1 MHSNNKKKM
10 ISVIGG
16 TYKEINL
23 ENNTE
28 ENYGSGLRSSYFLLE
43 NGVEVKFHT
52 SGNSKVEDYLK
63 LYKGTYSNF
72 EFHCEISENFIT
84 FNYYFALDTPT
95 IYPNI
100 LKINKTEIIRVL
112 EENIVCFGM
121 LESDFSIKGNRVIYD
136 PQTSLRP
143 LKFSQFGKAEQ
154 LVYIVNLFE
163 AKSISGLEDTNE
175 IIDFFFE
182 SEGVYALIIK
192 NGPYGANLYYEGK
205 TYKIPSYITDNVTK
219 IGSGDIYTTSFAYY
233 WIEKGLSLEQ
243 SALNASKSTAYFCDT
258 LEVRQHELLKNFN
271 YKEYEAKPLFD
282 KQIYI
287 ASPIFS
293 LSDIILVDKLR
304 NVFLDFGVKVFSPF
318 HDIGLGSEV
327 DIAIKDLEGLDK
339 SDIVFGVLDG
349 LDAGTLIELGVSMS
363 KNKKMIGYHRTC
375 NVGSLLMLT
384 PSNIK
389 IHMNLTTSIY
399 HTIWSI

>member
-1 MHSNNKKKM
+1 M
-10 ISVIGG
+10 ISIIGG

-23 ENNTE
+23 ENNTDE
-28 ENYGSGLRSSYFLLE
+28 IYGSGLRSSYYLLE
-43 NGVEVKFHT
+43 NGVKVKFYT

-63 LYKGTYSNF
+63 LYKGTYPNF
-72 EFHCEISENFIT
+72 EFYCEKSENFIT
-84 FNYYFALDTPT
+84 FNYYFALDSPT

-100 LKINKTEIIRVL
+100 LKINKTEVITVL
-112 EENIVCFGM
+112 EDNIVCFGM
-121 LESDFSIKGNRVIYD
+121 LETDYSITGNRVIYD

-143 LKFSQFGKAEQ
+143 LKFSLFGKAEQ
-154 LVYIVNLFE
+154 LIYIVNLNE
-163 AKSISGLEDTNE
+163 AKSISGLENTNE

-205 TYKIPSYITDNVTK
+205 THKIPSYITDTVTK

-258 LEVRQHELLKNFN
+258 LIVRQHKLLTNFN
-271 YKEYEAKPLFD
+271 YIEYEPKQLFD

-293 LSDIILVDKLR
+293 LSDVILVDKLR
-304 NVFLDFGVKVFSPF
+304 NVFLDFGIKVFSPF
-318 HDIGLGSEV
+318 HDIG
-327 DIAIKDLEGLDK
+327 
-339 SDIVFGVLDG
+339 
-349 LDAGTLIELGVSMS
+349 
-363 KNKKMIGYHRTC
+363 
-375 NVGSLLMLT
+375 
-384 PSNIK
+384 
-389 IHMNLTTSIY
+389 
-399 HTIWSI
+399 